1 MKKLLDTNVILRYLL
16 ADHPSHSRKA
26 KDFFH
31 RLAKGEEE
39 VIISPLTVME
49 TVYFLEKFN
58 HKKGEIAERIL
69 AIVNLTAIDKKEKEQ
84 YREIFDLYKNLNIDF
99 VDAYHAVYCAKNN
112 IKEIVSFDRDFDKVK
127 MVRREEP

>member
-16 ADHPSHSRKA
+16 ADHPSQSKKA
-26 KDFFH
+26 KDFFQ
-31 RLAKGEEE
+31 RLATGEEK

-58 HKKGEIAERIL
+58 HKKRKIAERIL

-84 YREIFDLYKNLNIDF
+84 YRDI
-99 VDAYHAVYCAKNN
+99 
-112 IKEIVSFDRDFDKVK
+112 
-127 MVRREEP
+127 